1 MITESHQRWSNFA
14 AICRLS
20 LLGPIFVHFV
30 VVFGAGR
37 ALLSTP
43 LGPIDDHEY
52 VLFRLLNP
60 SGAVL
65 PSLSDG
71 LEKATSEFGSGR
83 WRPVYQVGR
92 ALTTSL
98 IDDAAEPRYVLRLA
112 LLVAVVA
119 IFANAIVSTFAVAR
133 VSPILKAGLLLL
145 VGNMFLLAGGWSDVV
160 GRLGPQEIFGLTGLA
175 LLVSAATGSERYLPG
190 GRIILGVV
198 LACGFKENFAILSL
212 IFLGFIAL
220 CQPTFRRSVS
230 FFVAFTV
237 SFASVLV
244 VVISIGRRGSDV
256 YGNDIS
262 PFRKM
267 AGLYEF
273 FASPWFA
280 SAGIAILLAWFLAE
294 GKFRQKIELI
304 GLIGFVTLFTEWF
317 VYGVQLEG
325 PPRYRIVSACVAVFQ
340 VCVLLMVIVRRLH
353 AAHLRTPTRLVFVI
367 IVWLAAFTPIPLIYS
382 EFRSFSAASKEFV
395 SDWDQTITSIEHSL
409 ISSES
414 DRFLLIVDLYNDGHL
429 GRYETGLSVLKFLS
443 RGQVGMLERGFFLQ
457 PLPAGV
463 SSAGRN
469 VSGLREGLAGLA
481 NSGSVSVWHVGSP
494 VVPAGSLSGD
504 KGTMCIHLSTS
515 GRLHGLEK
523 DCSQTLRIG
532 W

>member
-1 MITESHQRWSNFA
+1 VIAESHQRWSNFA

-43 LGPIDDHEY
+43 LGPIDDHAY

-71 LEKATSEFGSGR
+71 LEKATSEFGNGR

-220 CQPTFRRSVS
+220 CQPMSRRLAS
-230 FFVAFTV
+230 FFVNLVASYV
-237 SFASVLV
+237 SVLL
-244 VVISIGRRGSDV
+244 VIISLSRQGSDV

-262 PFRKM
+262 PFRKI
-267 AGLYEF
+267 AVLYEF
-273 FASPWFA
+273 FESPWFA
-280 SAGIAILLAWFLAE
+280 SAGIAILLAWCLAE
-294 GKFRQKIELI
+294 GEVRSKVELS
-304 GLIGFVTLFTEWF
+304 GLIGFAILFAEWF

-325 PPRYRIVSACVAVFQ
+325 PARYRIVSVCVVVFQ
-340 VCVLLMVIVRRLH
+340 VCALLMVIARRLL
-353 AAHLRTPTRLVFVI
+353 AGRRSAPTRHLFAI
-367 IVWLAAFTPIPLIYS
+367 IVWLAALIPIPLIYS
-382 EFRSFSAASKEFV
+382 EVRSFSAASKESA
-395 SDWDQTITSIEHSL
+395 SDWERTITSIEQS
-409 ISSES
+409 IIASES